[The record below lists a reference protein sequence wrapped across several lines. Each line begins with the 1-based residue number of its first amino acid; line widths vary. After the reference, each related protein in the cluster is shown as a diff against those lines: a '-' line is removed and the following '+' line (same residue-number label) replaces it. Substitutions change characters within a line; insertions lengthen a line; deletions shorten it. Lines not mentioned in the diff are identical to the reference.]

1 MELVKKQ
8 VIVNKGAVELLES
21 LLEQVKKGSIISLGV
36 SYVTADGDIGTGI
49 SDGSETLLLWSSM
62 VHGERSFYDEFIRG

>member
-8 VIVNKGAVELLES
+8 VIVNESAVKLLES
-21 LLEQVKKGSIISLGV
+21 LLDEIKKGHVTSVGV
-36 SYVTADGDIGTGI
+36 SYVTANGDIGTGI
-49 SDGSETLLLWSSM
+49 SDGSETLLLWSSL

>member
-8 VIVNKGAVELLES
+8 VVVNKNAVKLLES
-21 LLEQVKKGSIISLGV
+21 LLEQVKQGGIVSVGV
-36 SYVTADGDIGTGI
+36 SYVTADGHIGTGV

>member
-8 VIVNKGAVELLES
+8 VIVNKSAVELLES

>member
-8 VIVNKGAVELLES
+8 VIVNESAVELLES